1 MIRLEEIS
9 FQNLRGYETASL
21 SLESDYLT
29 IVGNNNQGKS
39 SALFLLDFILNTA
52 DMDVLTGRRRLSK
65 EESGL
70 LLPAN
75 DARHQ
80 ARRIALKVSF
90 ADKRRERRYLVHGE
104 DTVLLRISVQ
114 VQERKLRLNLGTP
127 RKAETADSKALELL
141 YRLRRSIGFF
151 LIPSE
156 RYPGSPWFKKFFTEE
171 LTHILREKTTHHGQG
186 GTTKDYRDMLGATTN
201 IKRLGTQFSTSL
213 WKELYKNLPPA
224 LLKEGQINLPVS
236 NDTLIA
242 WLAEM
247 AQLRIST
254 GKHDANFVD
263 VGSVGAGLQSLVGIA
278 LGLHV
283 AFRRPQAKKIIAI
296 EEPEENL
303 HPGAQRAAAALLRQ
317 ISARPRSKVI
327 ITTHSPY
334 FLEEA
339 RYGETVIAR
348 NRKYYH
354 PVHVGRKRSEINT
367 VFMNVSS
374 AEIFFSNRV
383 LFVEGQGDKV
393 VFDTLIR
400 RLRMLDAGRRLWEL
414 TVREVGGKNSCAPWI
429 QLLQCYGSTD
439 NRPIRW
445 MILFDADAASSAL
458 VRCLQDCDYTLDPKV
473 QAQCQALIN
482 SPIIDVQQRMIEAER
497 LNRLIYDF
505 NMQVFSIDLEWALTH
520 ASAGK
525 QSTALS
531 IWNSILASEN
541 IPAMS
546 NPADIARRLGSKL
559 GAGNGLKQP
568 HLRFKFAQSVPFAYL
583 PDEIE
588 GMLQKIL
595 NKFYSKKY
603 VDTLLNEAKR
613 LNPMLP
619 R

>member
-1 MIRLEEIS
+1 MITIEEIS

-21 SLESDYLT
+21 SLKSDYLT

-39 SALFLLDFILNTA
+39 SALFLLDFVLNTA
-52 DMDVLTGRRRLSK
+52 DIDVLTGNRRLSK
-65 EESGL
+65 EECDL

-80 ARRIALKVSF
+80 ARRIALKVSIV
-90 ADKRRERRYLVHGE
+90 DKRRARRYLIPGE
-104 DTVLLRISVQ
+104 DTILLRISVH
-114 VQERKLRLNLGTP
+114 VQERKLRLNLGLP
-127 RKAETADSKALELL
+127 RKSETADAKALELL

-151 LIPSE
+151 LIPSG
-156 RYPGSPWFKKFFTEE
+156 RYPDSPWFNKYFAQE
-171 LTHILREKTTHHGQG
+171 LTHILNEKTTHLGQG
-186 GTTKDYRDMLGATTN
+186 GTTKEYREMLKATGN
-201 IKRLGTQFSTSL
+201 IKRLGTQFGAGL

-224 LLKEGQINLPVS
+224 LLREGQIDLPV
-236 NDTLIA
+236 NRDTLIS
-242 WLAEM
+242 WLVEM
-247 AQLRIST
+247 AQLRMST

-303 HPGAQRAAAALLRQ
+303 HPSAQRATAALLRQ
-317 ISARPRSKVI
+317 ISSRPRSKVI

-354 PVHVGRKRSEINT
+354 PVFVGRRRSEINT

-383 LFVEGQGDKV
+383 LFVEGPGDKV

-400 RLRMLDAGRRLWEL
+400 RLRMLDAGRALWGL
-414 TVREVGGKNSCAPWI
+414 IVKEVGGKNSYAPWI
-429 QLLQCYGSTD
+429 QLLRCYGSTG

-445 MILFDADAASSAL
+445 MMLFDADAASSAL
-458 VRCLQDCDYTLDPKV
+458 IRCLQDCEYALDPKI
-473 QAQCQALIN
+473 QMQCRNLVNLPALNMQSRIT
-482 SPIIDVQQRMIEAER
+482 EADR
-497 LNRLIYDF
+497 LNRLIYSF
-505 NMQVFSIDLEWALTH
+505 RMQVFSVDLEWALAH
-520 ASAGK
+520 ASPGR
-525 QSTALS
+525 QNEILAL
-531 IWNSILASEN
+531 WNNILASEN
-541 IPAMS
+541 VPAMS
-546 NPADIARRLGSKL
+546 TPVDVARRLGSKV

-568 HLRFKFAQSVPFAYL
+568 HLRFKFAQKIPFAAL

-588 GMLQKIL
+588 EMLHKIL
-595 NKFYSKKY
+595 NKFFLKKY
-603 VDTLLNEAKR
+603 VDNLLLEAKR